1 MSKGRQYDKRL
12 LAALDMPVLYRKQPN
27 REYDP
32 RRDEVI
38 KWMGQQPE
46 LMFFLFDLVKR
57 LGLVE
62 YNPSTG
68 TWKGAEFD
76 EDDDYDEYD

>member
-1 MSKGRQYDKRL
+1 MPKSRQHDKRL

-32 RRDEVI
+32 RHDEVI

-62 YNPSTG
+62 YNPHNG
-68 TWKGAEFD
+68 TWKGAEYYD
-76 EDDDYDEYD
+76 DEYDEDY